1 MNDDNTRQVLR
12 SEETVV
18 TGQPQQTTVSQTQ
31 SSATN
36 AAGVAATPAVTPA
49 AAPVAAN
56 QSTVQTTSASARTV
70 GDQVVAHNVAE
81 RVVDPAAEK
90 AATVGWINKLVWF
103 IIGLMVALI
112 AIRFVLMLTGANPEA
127 GFAQLIY
134 GIMNVMVA
142 PFTPLFPTPVYEGA
156 AATGR
161 FEAASLV
168 AIIVYILLGF
178 LITKLLDLALGTNR
192 TTGTVYSDVERKT
205 RL

>member
-18 TGQPQQTTVSQTQ
+18 AGEPQQTTVSQTQ
-31 SSATN
+31 TSATN
-36 AAGVAATPAVTPA
+36 AAGAVPV

-70 GDQVVAHNVAE
+70 GDQVVSHNVAE
-81 RVVDPAAEK
+81 RVVDPAADK

-103 IIGLMVALI
+103 IIGLMAALL
-112 AIRFVLMLTGANPEA
+112 AIRFVLVLTGANPDA

-134 GIMNVMVA
+134 GLTGWMVA
-142 PFTPLFPTPVYEGA
+142 PFTALFPTPVYEGA
-156 AATGR
+156 AATGG
-161 FEAASLV
+161 FEAASLI

-178 LITKLLDLALGTNR
+178 LITKVLDLALGTNR

-205 RL
+205 KL